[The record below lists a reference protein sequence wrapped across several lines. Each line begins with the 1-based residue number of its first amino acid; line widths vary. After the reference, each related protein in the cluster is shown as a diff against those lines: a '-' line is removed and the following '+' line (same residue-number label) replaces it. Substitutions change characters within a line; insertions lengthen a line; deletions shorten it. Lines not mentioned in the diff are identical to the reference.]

1 MSEDELYLVVCLVVF
16 ILTLIFHVFRSKRKV
31 QTTILNIGIAG
42 AYYSYFLYNLEHN
55 SAGGAG
61 LVWFVYLL
69 LSIGLHWLFLVA
81 LIIKTYIRKQ

>member
-1 MSEDELYLVVCLVVF
+1 MNEDDIYIVTCLIVF
-16 ILTLIFHVFRSKRKV
+16 ILTLIFHVFRNKRKV

-55 SAGGAG
+55 SAGGSG